1 MRWRGS
7 RHNGSVK
14 QLKWLK
20 HISAGNKSIY
30 YQLNS
35 IFGLFFLVPLCGFL
49 YFAVTYGVL
58 SNGYVAIIFIVF
70 LVFSLFGFMRL
81 RHIFDRV
88 VGLSERVAE
97 QFEVTPSGREGQLD
111 ELANLVNSVSMIE
124 DRVTAAFGQRD
135 RKISEISVLK
145 ELSDLCYVTF
155 DREELLYITLER
167 ALQIA
172 RADVGSV
179 MILEK
184 PAREQF
190 IVEASI
196 GLGGQ
201 VKVGDRV
208 DVATSIAK
216 YALINKSPLVV
227 EDIEKDSRFGRA
239 NRPHYSTK
247 SFICMPIKTIKD
259 IIGVLTLSRRS
270 SDMPLTREDAEIV
283 TPLLSNAAFSYD
295 NLRLIEE
302 RDVEIRYA
310 GMLERLIG
318 IINSSF
324 RDSELVQAILNEIRQ
339 QAPFHEAVILT
350 MEETQPEQLR
360 LYDLYAAGQTE
371 LVVGRQYPYHHS
383 IFEKVLRQGA
393 SLIVEDTPR
402 LTSPVEREIL
412 SGRGNT
418 CALLA
423 PLKIEG
429 TAAGLLVLKGKEVD
443 VLHNARRI
451 IDHVA
456 QGMALAI
463 ERSTLLDAVA
473 KRNNE
478 LDTLKQIGGT
488 LATSTFDTEQVLSYT
503 MDMIRG
509 IMDVEA
515 GSLMLVKGRELEF
528 AAAFD
533 IDANLLQ
540 DIRLKMGQGIA
551 GYVAAR
557 GEAVIVNDVRKSA
570 LFYSNVDKSTKFQTR
585 SVLCVP
591 LVSQG
596 RVIGVLEVL
605 NKRAGDF
612 NKSDKQLLQSIAS
625 SVGIALENARLYK
638 ETVAMADNERQ
649 IRQIFQK
656 FVPAEIVEKIIHGDE
671 PGKRLREEFK
681 TVTLMNIDIRG
692 FSGMAKHMGPQ
703 KTVAVL
709 NYFFSVMGSI
719 VFNHKGIVD
728 KYLGDGFLALF
739 GAIGYSASDA
749 DNAVMAALEM
759 KKALVML
766 NDYFESEA
774 ESTLSVGISIH
785 TGEVVIGNIG
795 FEKKMDYTVIGDSV
809 NAVFRLQN
817 LTKSNPNSILISEM
831 TRRATQSH
839 LDVREI
845 GDGDIDLTRGK
856 LKIYEVLGIYGNLID
871 LKDKKEKAAATIT

>member
-7 RHNGSVK
+7 GKDESVK
-14 QLKWLK
+14 QFKWLNK
-20 HISAGNKSIY
+20 ISMGNKSVY
-30 YQLNS
+30 YQLNI
-35 IFGLFFLVPLCGFL
+35 IFGLFFLIPVFGFL
-49 YFAVTYGVL
+49 YFAVKYDVL
-58 SNGYVAIIFIVF
+58 GDVYVSIFFVI
-70 LVFSLFGFMRL
+70 LLTFSFFGFALL
-81 RHIFDRV
+81 RNIFDRV
-88 VGLSERVAE
+88 VGISQSISERFKVDTSETADK
-97 QFEVTPSGREGQLD
+97 SD
-111 ELANLVNSVSMIE
+111 ELSNLVNSVSAIE
-124 DRVTAAFGQRD
+124 HRFTTTFGQLE
-135 RKISEISVLK
+135 RKISEISILK

-155 DREELLYITLER
+155 DTEELLYITLER
-167 ALQIA
+167 ALQMV
-172 RADVGSV
+172 RADIGSV

-184 PAREQF
+184 PARERF
-190 IVEASI
+190 IVKSSI
-196 GLGGQ
+196 GLGEQ
-201 VKVGDRV
+201 IKVGDRI

-216 YALINKSPLVV
+216 YAVINKSPLI
-227 EDIEKDSRFGRA
+227 IENIEEDSRFGRA
-239 NRPHYSTK
+239 NRSHYSTK

-259 IIGVLTLSRRS
+259 IIGVLTLSRRT
-270 SDMPLTREDAEIV
+270 SDVPLTREDAEVI
-283 TPLLSNAAFSYD
+283 TPLLSNAAFTYD

-310 GMLERLIG
+310 GMMERLIG

-324 RDSELVQAILNEIRQ
+324 RDSELVQAILGEIRQ
-339 QAPFHEAVILT
+339 QVPFQEAVILT
-350 MEETQPEQLR
+350 MEETQPENLR
-360 LYDLYAAGQTE
+360 VYDLYAVGQTE
-371 LVVGRQYPYHHS
+371 LVVGRQYPYRYS
-383 IFEKVLRQGA
+383 IFEKVLRQGN
-393 SLIVEDTPR
+393 SLVVEDTPH
-402 LTSPVEREIL
+402 LSSSVEREIL

-418 CALLA
+418 SALLA
-423 PLKIEG
+423 PLKVEG
-429 TAAGLLVLKGKEVD
+429 TAVGLLVLKSGEVEEF
-443 VLHNARRI
+443 HNAQRI
-451 IDHVA
+451 IDHIV

-503 MDMIRG
+503 MDMIRSS
-509 IMDVEA
+509 MDVEA
-515 GSLMLVKGRELEF
+515 GSLMLVRGRELEF
-528 AAAFD
+528 AVAFD
-533 IDANLLQ
+533 IDVKLLQ
-540 DIRLKMGQGIA
+540 EIRLKMGQGIA

-557 GEAVIVNDVRKSA
+557 GEAVIVNDVRKST
-570 LFYSNVDKSTKFQTR
+570 LFYPNVDESTQFRTR

-591 LVSQG
+591 LISQG

-612 NKSDKQLLQSIAS
+612 NKSDQQLLQSIAS

-638 ETVAMADNERQ
+638 ETVSMADNERE
-649 IRQIFQK
+649 IRQMFQK
-656 FVPAEIVEKIIHGDE
+656 FVPAEIVEKIIHGNE
-671 PGKRLREEFK
+671 PEKRLREEFK

-709 NYFFSVMGSI
+709 NYFFSVMGGI
-719 VFNHKGIVD
+719 VFKHEGIVD

-766 NDYFESEA
+766 KDYFESEA

-817 LTKSNPNSILISEM
+817 LTKTNPNSILISEM
-831 TRRATQSH
+831 TRRSTQSH
-839 LDVREI
+839 LNVREV
-845 GDGDIDLTRGK
+845 GESDIDLTRGQ
-856 LKIYEVLGIYGNLID
+856 LKIYEVLGIYGNFID
-871 LKDKKEKAAATIT
+871 LKEKKEKDTTTIT